1 MAGTGNGGVA
11 EEHLVETEGDGEVAA
26 RGGWR
31 GCPAGVL
38 RPCCPAR
45 LGSTGSGPGV
55 GAMQML
61 CRSPGGCCLRSVLL
75 SLAKL
80 GHRGGQVE
88 ETGHQRSDG
97 ERAVAADVA
106 YQCEQPG
113 DGTQLVSTAGA
124 KRNASMG

>member
-1 MAGTGNGGVA
+1 
-11 EEHLVETEGDGEVAA
+11 
-26 RGGWR
+26 
-31 GCPAGVL
+31 
-38 RPCCPAR
+38 
-45 LGSTGSGPGV
+45 
-55 GAMQML
+55 MQML
-61 CRSPGGCCLRSVLL
+61 CRSPGCCCLRSVLL